1 MFFESRHQP
10 RMNKI
15 IHLTSVHGR
24 HEIRTFLKEC
34 VSLARYGYDVS
45 IIIADGKGDEIKDG
59 VKIYDAGPKTGG
71 RLSRMTKTVSRV
83 YEKAKTLNGDIYHF
97 HDPELIPVGLK
108 LKKQGKKVIYDSHE
122 DYGEDILNK
131 GWLPKILRNT
141 VANIFD
147 RYEKKAAKSFD
158 GIVTATPHIRKKFE
172 KINKNTI
179 DINNYPILN
188 VADTHNFK
196 ETLKGNNVNYVGAIG
211 RIRGIIEMVRALE
224 GTEARLVIAGKFSSM
239 DDFKSVKSM
248 KGWAQVDYRGQVD
261 RPEIVQILA
270 ESAAGLV
277 LFHPG
282 PNHTDSQPN
291 KLFEYMA
298 AGLPVIASNFPL
310 WKEIVE
316 KNGCGICVNP
326 LNSKEIADAINWV
339 LKNPSQAAE
348 MGRNGRKAVLEKY
361 NWEAESKKLIKFYEE
376 ILQ

>member
-1 MFFESRHQP
+1 
-10 RMNKI
+10 
-15 IHLTSVHGR
+15 
-24 HEIRTFLKEC
+24 
-34 VSLARYGYDVS
+34 
-45 IIIADGKGDEIKDG
+45 
-59 VKIYDAGPKTGG
+59 
-71 RLSRMTKTVSRV
+71 MTKTVSKIHK
-83 YEKAKTLNGDIYHF
+83 KAKELDGDVYHF

-108 LKKQGKKVIYDSHE
+108 LKKQGMKVIYDSHE

-131 GWLPKILRNT
+131 GWLPKLLRNT

-147 RYEKKAAKSFD
+147 RYEKNAAKSFD

-172 KINKNTI
+172 NINKNTI

-196 ETLKGNNVNYVGAIG
+196 ETLKRKNVNYVGAIG

-224 GTEARLVIAGKFSSM
+224 GTEARLVIAGKFASM
-239 DDFKSVKSM
+239 DDFNSVKSM

-261 RPEIVQILA
+261 RPEILQILA

-277 LFHPG
+277 LCHPG

-316 KNGCGICVNP
+316 KNSCGICVNP

-339 LKNPSQAAE
+339 LKNPLQAAE
-348 MGRNGRKAVLEKY
+348 MGRNGRKIVLEKY

-376 ILQ
+376 ELQ

>member
-15 IHLTSVHGR
+15 VHLTSVHGR

-45 IIIADGKGDEIKDG
+45 IIIADGQGDEIKDG
-59 VKIYDAGPKTGG
+59 VKIYDVGPKTGG
-71 RLSRMTKTVSRV
+71 RLSRMTKTVSKIHK
-83 YEKAKTLNGDIYHF
+83 KAKELDGDVYHF

-108 LKKQGKKVIYDSHE
+108 LKKQGKKVIYDVHE

-131 GWLPKILRNT
+131 EWLPKIIRNP
-141 VANIFD
+141 VAKIFD
-147 RYEKKAAKSFD
+147 RYEKKAAKAFD
-158 GIVTATPHIRKKFE
+158 GIVTATPHIMTKF
-172 KINKNTI
+172 KPFNRNTI

-188 VADTHNFK
+188 TTDTHNFK
-196 ETLKGNNVNYVGAIG
+196 ETLKGKNVNYVGAIG
-211 RIRGIIEMVRALE
+211 RIRGIIEMVTSLEFTDAKLILAGNFTTPGDYAL
-224 GTEARLVIAGKFSSM
+224 
-239 DDFKSVKSM
+239 VKSL
-248 KGWAQVDYRGQVD
+248 KEWTKVDYRGQVV
-261 RPEIVQILA
+261 RSEIEKIFA
-270 ESAAGLV
+270 ESTAGLV
-277 LFHPG
+277 LYHPG

-316 KNGCGICVNP
+316 KNSCGICVNP

-339 LKNPSQAAE
+339 LKNPLQAAE
-348 MGRNGRKAVLEKY
+348 MGRNGRKIVLEKY

-376 ILQ
+376 ELQ

>member
-1 MFFESRHQP
+1 MMFFESRHQP

-15 IHLTSVHGR
+15 VHLTSVHGR

-45 IIIADGKGDEIKDG
+45 IIIADGQGDEIKDG

-108 LKKQGKKVIYDSHE
+108 LKKQGKKVIYDVHE
-122 DYGEDILNK
+122 DYGRGYLKQRMAAENFT
-131 GWLPKILRNT
+131 RNT

-188 VADTHNFK
+188 
-196 ETLKGNNVNYVGAIG
+196 
-211 RIRGIIEMVRALE
+211 
-224 GTEARLVIAGKFSSM
+224 
-239 DDFKSVKSM
+239 
-248 KGWAQVDYRGQVD
+248 
-261 RPEIVQILA
+261 
-270 ESAAGLV
+270 
-277 LFHPG
+277 
-282 PNHTDSQPN
+282 
-291 KLFEYMA
+291 
-298 AGLPVIASNFPL
+298 AS
-310 WKEIVE
+310 
-316 KNGCGICVNP
+316 
-326 LNSKEIADAINWV
+326 
-339 LKNPSQAAE
+339 
-348 MGRNGRKAVLEKY
+348 
-361 NWEAESKKLIKFYEE
+361 
-376 ILQ
+376 